1 MPRQTLDREIT
12 QLQDEVTFASAV
24 WYEQAMLN
32 AVEALKLRDVK
43 AARIINKADDRINDK
58 RYAIENRVLIV
69 LATQQPMAHDLRL
82 LAAILEVITEI
93 ERMGD
98 YAKGIAKIA
107 IRLAD
112 DETPFPIREISDMAD
127 MAVSMLH
134 RALGAFVSEDVSLAY
149 SIPHEDDQVDEL
161 YNFVTRKVI
170 QNMIANPDTID
181 HTSLIMWV
189 VHDIER
195 FADRVTNICERTVFI
210 ATGELLEMSSSE
222 DEFDEEDEADSN
234 L

>member
-12 QLQDEVTFASAV
+12 QLQDEVLLLGSMV
-24 WYEQAMLN
+24 EQAMLN

-222 DEFDEEDEADSN
+222 DEFDEEDEVDSN

>member
-12 QLQDEVTFASAV
+12 QLQDEVLLLGSMV
-24 WYEQAMLN
+24 EQAMLN

>member
-1 MPRQTLDREIT
+1 M
-12 QLQDEVTFASAV
+12 V
-24 WYEQAMLN
+24 EQAMLN

-107 IRLAD
+107 IRQAD